1 MSGDFT
7 VDLGDL
13 NFILAQ
19 IKISERNAAGE
30 SLASIMG
37 PQGQLIPYG
46 LRTVDGTFNNLLP
59 GNAVYGAADQL
70 LPRLTT
76 PIFRNLNDGG
86 TFTPGPGA
94 PTLTN
99 TNYGVPGSVV
109 DADPRLISNLI
120 VDMTNTNPA
129 AIAAWYVNAH
139 AQSAYADAH
148 GGNPP
153 PNGYVP
159 TNAELSVIPNLS
171 PDIGLSPS
179 FNAWMTLFGQFF
191 DHGLD
196 LITKGGNGTV
206 FMPLQPDDPLYVV
219 GGPNFMPLTRS
230 TQYDANGNPV
240 RGGTETVNTTTPFI
254 DQNQTYTSHASH
266 QVFLREYKFSVDS
279 DGDGVNDSR
288 AISTGRLLN
297 GATGG
302 IATWAD
308 TKAQALTMLGIRLD
322 DYDVLN
328 VPLLLTDAYGKFIP
342 GANGYAQ
349 IMLKDGSLLEGS
361 AAGVSV
367 PANAYSAGAAFLND
381 IAHHAEPVL
390 VDTDHNPATP
400 GVRQTADTD
409 MLDYN
414 GDGVSNAADLVAGAA
429 RIRDAD
435 HDGSITVADLADVN
449 LDGAIDA
456 RDLVADDNNPFTYD
470 NEMLDAHFVTG
481 DGRGNE
487 NIGLTAVHTI
497 FHSEHNRVVEAD
509 KDTII
514 ASGDVFIVNEWLLP
528 TAGGTRAAITQGQ
541 LDAINALSG
550 TAKAAAIDALNWDG
564 ERLFQAGRFS
574 TEMQYQHLVFEE
586 FARKIQPNVDPFVFS
601 NSANIDP
608 AITAEFAHA
617 VYRFGHSMLTDTIEI
632 SDPTLST
639 ESLTLVEAFLNPQA
653 FTAASFDP
661 VTGLYDAERA
671 AGDIIR
677 GMTRVEGNEIDEF
690 VVDSLRNF
698 LVGLP
703 LDLAAL
709 NIARGRDA
717 GVAAFNVVR
726 AQLYAATNDSQ
737 LKPYTSWLD
746 FAQNI
751 KNPVSIINFVAAYGT
766 HPLITGELT
775 LEGKRAAAT
784 LLVMGGADILVHANA
799 AMGVAEHML
808 HAPADR
814 LDFLQSKHS
823 WAPNNVNGVNGVNT
837 HETGLNL
844 VDLWIGG
851 LAEEKMEFGGMLG
864 STFNYVFEHQMEDLQ
879 NGDRM
884 YYLSRTQGM
893 NLLNELEKNSFS
905 DLVMRNTNLG
915 DVNST
920 HVSGHLFDTVDYTLE
935 LNPLTRQVTNLD
947 EDGNF
952 LAGGTFD
959 PQWSDAFQQTI
970 DPKVVRVAPGAD
982 VDGDGFGDG
991 GLLKYSG
998 GEHVTLGGTEGN
1010 DSLYGDKGIDT
1021 LWGDGGDDYLN
1032 PGMESDEV
1040 YGGDGD
1046 DVIED
1051 PFGDDFLRGGE
1062 GNDVV
1067 SAGPGL
1073 DIMFGGAGND
1083 FMVGGTDAK
1092 EMFAGHGNDFLLGGS
1107 GSDNLMGNE
1116 GDDWLEGGDGLDS
1129 LTGENSNL
1137 FFNSPIIGHDI
1148 MDGQGNDTD
1157 YDGETGDDIMVQGA
1171 GIQRNNGMAGYD
1183 WSIHQGD
1190 VNNANSDLGLSAA
1203 VNQQAF
1209 TLRDRN
1215 DLVEALSGWKHDDI
1229 LTGRQIPLG
1238 LVGTGANFSDLLGD
1252 TNPRILGND
1261 LYEDG
1266 VRRIDGLR
1274 GLLDFKTWDASDL
1287 DALVIDG
1294 DTTDDLLIGGGGS
1307 DTLKGRAGNDI
1318 LDGDAY
1324 LHVFI
1329 SVRANKDGTG
1339 QELFRAE
1346 SLSEIQSRLLDR
1358 TINPGQLVASREIVY
1373 RETVNGYATGAATAG
1388 NGTDTA
1394 IYIGNRSNFTIT
1406 FRPDGRVNLVDNI
1419 GDEGDDMLRNI
1430 EHIEFADG
1438 VLEINRKHSG
1448 TFSIDHTTPKVG
1460 QTLAVTTGSFV
1471 DYDGTT
1477 SFARQWQH
1485 LLDGV
1490 WTDIPG
1496 ATEDSYQV
1504 TVDYVGEALRVATSY
1519 TDNRGFSSTGSNQSE
1534 GVVYSDPT
1542 VPVAVPDDAIV
1553 GDAAANTLTGTAG
1566 ADFMLGLGGDDV
1578 LVGLGGNDRLLGG
1591 AGDDM
1596 LDGGTGA
1603 DAMSGGVG
1611 NDTYIVD
1618 DAGDGVMESAA
1629 GGTDTVTSSVS
1640 FTLGSEVENL
1650 VLAGVSAIDATG
1662 NSEDNVLTGNAAAN
1676 RIAGLAGADQLF
1688 GLDGAD
1694 TLSGGA
1700 GADLLDGG
1708 TGADTMS
1715 GGLGDD
1721 VYVVD
1726 SAGDVVD
1733 ETGGDGSDSVRSSIT
1748 FTLAAALENLALTGA
1763 AAINGTGNA
1772 SANILTGNDEA
1783 NALSGLNGN
1792 DTLIGGGGNDALDGG
1807 AGADAM
1813 SGGLGNDSYV
1823 VDNIGDVVDE
1833 SGGDGVDVVSSS
1845 VTFTLGAGVEN
1856 LALTGA
1862 AAINGTGNADRNTLT
1877 GNAAANI
1884 LTGLAGDDIL
1894 SGLGGNDR
1902 LVGGDGADSLDGGA
1916 GVDVMLGGLG
1926 DDTYGVDNVGDVVD
1940 ETDGD
1945 GVDLV
1950 RSSITVTLGANVENL
1965 TLLNTAGIDG
1975 TGNGGANV
1983 LTGNSGA
1990 NTLTGLAGNDALL
2003 GLGGNDRLIGGD
2015 GADVL
2020 DGGAGTDVMSGGLG
2034 DDTYVV
2040 DSTGDLLDEVGGD
2053 GTDTVNSSVNFTLGN
2068 AFERLVL
2075 MGATSISGRGNS
2087 SVNDLIGNDAANTL
2101 SGMEGDDHIV
2111 GNAGADTLDGGLGA
2125 DRMFGGLGNDTY
2137 IVDNVGDVVEETSG
2151 DGIDTVN
2158 SSVTFTLGTGV
2169 ERLTLTGAG
2178 AIDATGNADAN
2189 ILTGN
2194 AGANSLFGLD
2204 GADTLLGLGG
2214 TDRLIGGLGD
2224 DTLDGG
2230 TGADVMVGGL
2240 GNDIYIVD
2248 NAGDAVDETGGD
2260 GVDIVN
2266 SSITFTLGTDVE
2278 NLTLTGGL
2286 AINGSGNAGNNILSG
2301 NAAINIL
2308 SGFDGDDLL
2317 QGFGGSDQLLGG
2329 AGNDRLVGGAGSDRL
2344 TGGSGSDVFVFG
2356 TGQGNDIVVDFD
2368 FDPVG
2373 GQDLLDISG
2382 FGVNAG
2388 NFGTQV
2394 LISQVGAN
2402 TVIAIGVQTITLTG
2416 VTASTIDHTDFGL

>member
-19 IKISERNAAGE
+19 IKIAERNAAGE
-30 SLASIMG
+30 SLAGIMG

-46 LRTVDGTFNNLLP
+46 LRTVDGTYNNLLP

-76 PIFRNLNDGG
+76 PVFRNLNDGG

-99 TNYGVPGSVV
+99 TDYGTPGSVV

-120 VDMTNTNPA
+120 VDMTNSNPA

-148 GGNPP
+148 DGNPP

-159 TNAELSVIPNLS
+159 TNEELSLIPNLS

-179 FNAWMTLFGQFF
+179 FNAWMTFFGQFF

-206 FMPLQPDDPLYVV
+206 FIPLQPDDPSYIV

-230 TQYDANGNPV
+230 TQYDANGNQV
-240 RGGTETVNTTTPFI
+240 VGGTETVNTTTPFI

-266 QVFLREYKFSVDS
+266 QVFLREYRFSVDS
-279 DGDGVNDSR
+279 DGDGVKDSR
-288 AISTGRLLN
+288 AVATGRLLD
-297 GATGG
+297 GAIGG
-302 IATWAD
+302 MATWAD
-308 TKAQALTMLGIRLD
+308 TKAQALSMLGIRLD

-349 IMLKDGSLLEGS
+349 IMLKDGTLLEGT
-361 AAGVSV
+361 AEGVAI
-367 PANAYSAGAAFLND
+367 PANAYFTGHAFLND

-390 VDTDHNPATP
+390 VDLDHNPATDP
-400 GVRQTADTD
+400 LRQIADTD

-414 GDGVSNAADLVAGAA
+414 GDGVSDEADLVSGVL
-429 RIRDAD
+429 RITDAD
-435 HDGSITVADLADVN
+435 EDGEITVADLADVN
-449 LDGAIDA
+449 LDGRIDA
-456 RDLVADDNNPFTYD
+456 SDLVADDNNPLTYD

-497 FHSEHNRVVEAD
+497 FHAEHNRVVEAD

-514 ASGDVFIVNEWLLP
+514 ASGDLAIVNEWLLP
-528 TAGGTRAAITQGQ
+528 TTGTTRDAITQEE
-541 LDAINALSG
+541 LDAINALTGSVRV
-550 TAKAAAIDALNWDG
+550 AAIDALNWDG

-586 FARKIQPNVDPFVFS
+586 FARKIQPNIDPFVFS

-617 VYRFGHSMLTDTIEI
+617 VYRFGHSMLTDTIEV
-632 SDPTLST
+632 SDPTLTT

-653 FTAASFDP
+653 FTAASLDGT
-661 VTGLYDAERA
+661 TGLYDAGTA

-726 AQLYAATNDSQ
+726 AQLYAATNDAQ

-751 KNPVSIINFVAAYGT
+751 KNPVSIVNFIAAYGT

-784 LLVMGGADILVHANA
+784 LLVMGGADMLVHANA
-799 AMGVAEHML
+799 AMGVAEHMI
-808 HAPADR
+808 HAPTDR
-814 LDFLQSKHS
+814 LDFLQSKGS
-823 WAPNNVNGVNGVNT
+823 WAPNNVGGVNT
-837 HETGLNL
+837 HESGLNL

-884 YYLSRTQGM
+884 YYLSRTQGLNM
-893 NLLNELEKNSFS
+893 LNELEKNTFS

-915 DVNST
+915 DLHST
-920 HVSGHLFDTVDYTLE
+920 HVAGSLFDTADYTLE
-935 LNPLTRQVTNLD
+935 LDPLTPQVTNID
-947 EDGNF
+947 QDGNF
-952 LAGGTFD
+952 LAGGTYD
-959 PQWSDAFQQTI
+959 PQWSIAFQQAI

-982 VDGDGFGDG
+982 VDGDGFDDG

-1040 YGGDGD
+1040 FGGDGD
-1046 DVIED
+1046 DIIED

-1073 DIMFGGAGND
+1073 DIMFGGGGND

-1092 EMFAGHGNDFLLGGS
+1092 EMFAGRGNDFLLGGS

-1137 FFNSPIIGHDI
+1137 FFNSPIVGHDI

-1171 GIQRNNGMAGYD
+1171 GIQRNNGMAGFD

-1190 VNNANSDLGLSAA
+1190 VSDANSDLGLSAA

-1274 GLLDFKTWDASDL
+1274 ELLDFKTWDASNL

-1307 DTLKGRAGNDI
+1307 DVIKGRAGNDI
-1318 LDGDAY
+1318 IDGDAY
-1324 LHVFI
+1324 MHVFI
-1329 SVRANKDGTG
+1329 SVRENKDGTG
-1339 QELFRAE
+1339 AELFRAD
-1346 SLSEIQSRLLDR
+1346 SLNQIQARLLDR

-1373 RETVNGYATGAATAG
+1373 RETVNGYAIGAATLTE
-1388 NGTDTA
+1388 GTDTA
-1394 IYIGNRSNFTIT
+1394 VYIGNRSDFTIT

-1430 EHIEFADG
+1430 EHIQFADG
-1438 VLEINRKHSG
+1438 ILEINRKHLG
-1448 TFSIDHTTPKVG
+1448 TFAIDQTTPKVG

-1477 SFARQWQH
+1477 TFSRQWQH
-1485 LLDGV
+1485 LVEGV

-1496 ATEDSYQV
+1496 ATGDSYQV

-1519 TDNRGFSSTGSNQSE
+1519 TDNRGFSSSGTNQSE

-1553 GDAAANTLTGTAG
+1553 GDGAANTLTATEN

-1578 LVGLGGNDRLLGG
+1578 LLGLGGNDRLLGG
-1591 AGDDM
+1591 AGDDI

-1611 NDTYIVD
+1611 DDTYVVD
-1618 DAGDGVMESAA
+1618 DAGDGVSESAA
-1629 GGTDTVTSSVS
+1629 SGTDTVESSIS
-1640 FTLGSEVENL
+1640 YTLGSEVENL
-1650 VLAGVSAIDATG
+1650 VLTGVAAIDATG
-1662 NSEDNVLTGNAAAN
+1662 NGADNVLTGNAAAN
-1676 RIAGLAGADQLF
+1676 RIAGLAGDDQLF
-1688 GLDGAD
+1688 GMDGAD

-1708 TGADTMS
+1708 TGADTMA

-1721 VYVVD
+1721 IYVVD
-1726 SAGDVVD
+1726 SGGDVVD
-1733 ETGGDGSDSVRSSIT
+1733 ETGGDGIDTVRSSIT
-1748 FTLAAALENLALTGA
+1748 YTLAAAFENLSLIGGG
-1763 AAINGTGNA
+1763 AINGTGNA
-1772 SANILTGNDEA
+1772 GANILTGNDAA
-1783 NALSGLNGN
+1783 NVLSGLGGN
-1792 DTLIGGGGNDALDGG
+1792 DTLVGGGGNDTLDGG

-1823 VDNIGDVVDE
+1823 VDTIGDVVDE
-1833 SGGDGVDVVSSS
+1833 IGGDGIDIVSSS
-1845 VTFTLGAGVEN
+1845 VTFTLADGVDN
-1856 LALTGA
+1856 LTLTGT
-1862 AAINGTGNADRNTLT
+1862 AAINGTGNTDRNTLT

-1884 LTGLAGDDIL
+1884 LSGLAGDDTL

-1902 LVGGDGADSLDGGA
+1902 LVGGDGADSLDGGT
-1916 GVDVMLGGLG
+1916 GVDVMLGGQG
-1926 DDTYGVDNVGDVVD
+1926 DDTYAVDNAGDVVD
-1940 ETDGD
+1940 ETGGD

-1950 RSSITVTLGANVENL
+1950 RSSVTFTLGTNVENL
-1965 TLLNTAGIDG
+1965 TLLTGATSG
-1975 TGNGGANV
+1975 TGNAAANV
-1983 LTGNSGA
+1983 VTGNASA
-1990 NTLTGLAGNDALL
+1990 NTLTGLAGNDTLI
-2003 GLGGNDRLIGGD
+2003 GLGGNDRLVGGE
-2015 GADVL
+2015 GADLL
-2020 DGGAGTDVMSGGLG
+2020 DGGTGTDTMLGGLG

-2040 DSTGDLLDEVGGD
+2040 DSTADVVDETGGD
-2053 GTDTVNSSVNFTLGN
+2053 GVDTVNSSVAFTLAAGL
-2068 AFERLVL
+2068 ERLTL
-2075 MGATSISGRGNS
+2075 TGTAAINGRGNA
-2087 SVNDLIGNDAANTL
+2087 AANILTGNAAANSL
-2101 SGMEGDDHIV
+2101 FGMDGDDQLV
-2111 GNAGADTLDGGLGA
+2111 AGAGADTLDGGTGA
-2125 DRMFGGLGNDTY
+2125 DVMAGGLGNDTY
-2137 IVDNVGDVVEETSG
+2137 LVDNVGDVVDEAGG
-2151 DGIDTVN
+2151 DGVDTVN
-2158 SSVTFTLGTGV
+2158 SSVTFTLGAGV
-2169 ERLTLTGAG
+2169 ERLTLTGVA
-2178 AIDATGNADAN
+2178 AVDATGNADAN

-2194 AGANSLFGLD
+2194 AAANTLSGLD
-2204 GADTLLGLGG
+2204 GSDILRGADGADHLFGG
-2214 TDRLIGGLGD
+2214 AGD

-2230 TGADVMVGGL
+2230 AGVDVMSGGL
-2240 GNDIYIVD
+2240 GNDLYIVNTAAD
-2248 NAGDAVDETGGD
+2248 VVDEGGGD
-2260 GVDIVN
+2260 GVDSV
-2266 SSITFTLGTDVE
+2266 SSSVTFTLGTDVE
-2278 NLTLTGGL
+2278 NLTLTGTV
-2286 AINGSGNAGNNILSG
+2286 AINGSGNGANNSLSG
-2301 NAAINIL
+2301 NSAINIL
-2308 SGFDGDDLL
+2308 SGFEGDDLL
-2317 QGFGGSDQLLGG
+2317 QGFGGNDQLLGG
-2329 AGNDRLVGGAGSDRL
+2329 GGNDRLIGGTGNDRL
-2344 TGGSGSDVFVFG
+2344 TGGAGTDAFVFG
-2356 TGQGNDIVVDFD
+2356 TGQGNDVVVDFD
-2368 FDPVG
+2368 FDAAG

-2388 NFGTQV
+2388 NFGAQV
-2394 LISQVGAN
+2394 LVSQVGAN
-2402 TVIAIGVQTITLTG
+2402 TVIAIGTQTITLAG
-2416 VTASTIDHTDFGL
+2416 VSAVTIDHTDFGL

>member
-19 IKISERNAAGE
+19 IKIAERNAAGE
-30 SLASIMG
+30 SLAGIMG

-46 LRTVDGTFNNLLP
+46 LRTVDGTYNNLLP

-76 PIFRNLNDGG
+76 PVFRNLNDGG

-94 PTLTN
+94 PALTN
-99 TNYGVPGSVV
+99 TDYGTPGSVV

-120 VDMTNTNPA
+120 VDMTNSNPA

-148 GGNPP
+148 DGNPP

-159 TNAELSVIPNLS
+159 TDEELSLIPNLS

-179 FNAWMTLFGQFF
+179 FNAWMTFFGQFF

-206 FMPLQPDDPLYVV
+206 FIPLQPDDPLYVP

-230 TQYDANGNPV
+230 TQYDANGNQV
-240 RGGTETVNTTTPFI
+240 VGGTETVNTTTPFI

-266 QVFLREYKFSVDS
+266 QVFLREYRFSVDS
-279 DGDGVNDSR
+279 DGDGVKDSR
-288 AISTGRLLN
+288 AVATGRLLD
-297 GATGG
+297 GAIGG
-302 IATWAD
+302 MATWGD
-308 TKAQALTMLGIRLD
+308 TKAQALSMLGIRLD

-349 IMLKDGSLLEGS
+349 IMLKDGTLLEGT
-361 AAGVSV
+361 AEGVAI
-367 PANAYSAGAAFLND
+367 PANAYFTGHAFLND

-390 VDTDHNPATP
+390 LDLDHNPATDP
-400 GVRQTADTD
+400 VRQIADTD
-409 MLDYN
+409 LLDFN
-414 GDGVSNAADLVAGAA
+414 GDGVSDEADLVAGAA
-429 RIRDAD
+429 FIVDANED
-435 HDGSITVADLADVN
+435 REITVADLADVN
-449 LDGAIDA
+449 LDGRIDA
-456 RDLVADDNNPFTYD
+456 SDLVADDNNPLTYD

-497 FHSEHNRVVEAD
+497 FHAEHNRVVEAD

-514 ASGDVFIVNEWLLP
+514 ASGDLAIVNEWLLP
-528 TAGGTRAAITQGQ
+528 TTGTTRDAITQEE
-541 LDAINALSG
+541 LDAINALTGSVRV
-550 TAKAAAIDALNWDG
+550 AAIDALNWDG

-586 FARKIQPNVDPFVFS
+586 FARKIQPNIDPFVFS

-617 VYRFGHSMLTDTIEI
+617 VYRFGHSMLTDTIEV
-632 SDPTLST
+632 SDPTLTT

-653 FTAASFDP
+653 FTAASLDGT
-661 VTGLYDAERA
+661 TGLYDAGTA

-726 AQLYAATNDSQ
+726 AQLYAATNDAQ

-751 KNPVSIINFVAAYGT
+751 KNPVSIVNFIAAYGT
-766 HPLITGELT
+766 HPLITEELT

-784 LLVMGGADILVHANA
+784 LLVMGGADMLVHANA
-799 AMGVAEHML
+799 AMGVAEHTI
-808 HAPADR
+808 HAPTDR
-814 LDFLQSKHS
+814 LDFLQSKGS
-823 WAPNNVNGVNGVNT
+823 WAPNNVGGVNT
-837 HETGLNL
+837 HESGLNL

-884 YYLSRTQGM
+884 YYLSRTQGLNM
-893 NLLNELEKNSFS
+893 LNELEKNTFS

-915 DVNST
+915 DLHST
-920 HVSGHLFDTVDYTLE
+920 HVAGALFDTADYTLE
-935 LNPLTRQVTNLD
+935 LDPLTRQITNLD
-947 EDGNF
+947 EEGNF

-959 PQWSDAFQQTI
+959 PQWSNAFLQAI

-982 VDGDGFGDG
+982 VDGDGFDDG

-1010 DSLYGDKGIDT
+1010 DFLYGDKGIDT

-1040 YGGDGD
+1040 FGGDGD
-1046 DVIED
+1046 DIIED

-1073 DIMFGGAGND
+1073 DIMFGGGGND

-1092 EMFAGHGNDFLLGGS
+1092 EMFAGRGNDFLLGGS

-1171 GIQRNNGMAGYD
+1171 GIQRNNGMAGFD

-1190 VNNANSDLGLSAA
+1190 VSNANSDLGLSAA

-1274 GLLDFKTWDASDL
+1274 ELLDFKTWDASNL

-1307 DTLKGRAGNDI
+1307 DVIKGRAGNDI
-1318 LDGDAY
+1318 IDGDAY
-1324 LHVFI
+1324 MHVFI
-1329 SVRANKDGTG
+1329 SVRENKDGTG
-1339 QELFRAE
+1339 AELFRAD
-1346 SLSEIQSRLLDR
+1346 SLNQIQARLLDR

-1373 RETVNGYATGAATAG
+1373 RETVNGYAIGAATLTE
-1388 NGTDTA
+1388 GTDTA
-1394 IYIGNRSNFTIT
+1394 VYIGNRSDFTIT

-1430 EHIEFADG
+1430 EHIQFADG
-1438 VLEINRKHSG
+1438 VLEINRKHVG
-1448 TFSIDHTTPKVG
+1448 TFAIDQTTPKVG

-1477 SFARQWQH
+1477 TFSRQWQH
-1485 LLDGV
+1485 LVEGV

-1496 ATEDSYQV
+1496 ATGDSYQV

-1519 TDNRGFSSTGSNQSE
+1519 TDNRGFSSSGTNQSE

-1553 GDAAANTLTGTAG
+1553 GDGDANTLTGTAN

-1578 LVGLGGNDRLLGG
+1578 LLGLGGNDRLLGG
-1591 AGDDM
+1591 AGDDI

-1611 NDTYIVD
+1611 DDIYVVD
-1618 DAGDGVMESAA
+1618 DAGDGVSEGAA
-1629 GGTDTVTSSVS
+1629 SGTDTVESSIS
-1640 FTLGSEVENL
+1640 YTLGSEVENL
-1650 VLAGVSAIDATG
+1650 VLTGVAALDATG
-1662 NSEDNVLTGNAAAN
+1662 NGADNVLTGNAAAN
-1676 RIAGLAGADQLF
+1676 RIAGLAGDDQLF

-1708 TGADTMS
+1708 TGADTMA

-1721 VYVVD
+1721 IYVVD

-1733 ETGGDGSDSVRSSIT
+1733 ETGGDGIDSVRSSIT
-1748 FTLAAALENLALTGA
+1748 YTLAAALENLSLIGGG
-1763 AAINGTGNA
+1763 AINGTGNA
-1772 SANILTGNDEA
+1772 GANILTGNDAA
-1783 NALSGLNGN
+1783 NVLSGLGGN
-1792 DTLIGGGGNDALDGG
+1792 DTLVGGGGNDTLDGG

-1823 VDNIGDVVDE
+1823 VDAIGDVVDE
-1833 SGGDGVDVVSSS
+1833 IGGDGIDIVSSS
-1845 VTFTLGAGVEN
+1845 VTFTLADGVDN
-1856 LALTGA
+1856 LTLTGTT
-1862 AAINGTGNADRNTLT
+1862 AINGTGNADRNTLT

-1884 LTGLAGDDIL
+1884 LSGLAGDDTL

-1902 LVGGDGADSLDGGA
+1902 LVGGDGADSLDGGT

-1926 DDTYGVDNVGDVVD
+1926 DDTYAVDNAGDVVD
-1940 ETDGD
+1940 ETGGD

-1950 RSSITVTLGANVENL
+1950 RSSVTFTLGTNVENL
-1965 TLLNTAGIDG
+1965 TLLTGATSG
-1975 TGNGGANV
+1975 TGNAAANV
-1983 LTGNSGA
+1983 VTGNASA
-1990 NTLTGLAGNDALL
+1990 NTLTGLAGNDTLI
-2003 GLGGNDRLIGGD
+2003 GLGGNDRLVGGE
-2015 GADVL
+2015 GADLL
-2020 DGGAGTDVMSGGLG
+2020 DGGTGTDTMLGGLG

-2040 DSTGDLLDEVGGD
+2040 DSTADVVDETGGD
-2053 GTDTVNSSVNFTLGN
+2053 GVDTVNSSVARTLAAGL
-2068 AFERLVL
+2068 ERLTL
-2075 MGATSISGRGNS
+2075 TGTAAINGRGNA
-2087 SVNDLIGNDAANTL
+2087 AANILTGNAAANSL
-2101 SGMEGDDHIV
+2101 FGMDGDDQLIA
-2111 GNAGADTLDGGLGA
+2111 GAGADTLDGGTGA
-2125 DRMFGGLGNDTY
+2125 DVMSGGLGNDTY
-2137 IVDNVGDVVEETSG
+2137 LVDNVGDVVDETGG
-2151 DGIDTVN
+2151 DGVDTVN
-2158 SSVTFTLGTGV
+2158 SSVTFTLGAGV
-2169 ERLTLTGAG
+2169 ERLTLTGVA
-2178 AIDATGNADAN
+2178 AVDATGNADAN

-2194 AGANSLFGLD
+2194 AAANTLSGLD
-2204 GADTLLGLGG
+2204 GSDILRGADGADHLLGGA
-2214 TDRLIGGLGD
+2214 GD

-2230 TGADVMVGGL
+2230 AGVDVMSGGL
-2240 GNDIYIVD
+2240 GNDLYIVNSAAD
-2248 NAGDAVDETGGD
+2248 VVDEAGGD
-2260 GVDIVN
+2260 GVDSV
-2266 SSITFTLGTDVE
+2266 SSSVTFTLGTDVE
-2278 NLTLTGGL
+2278 NLTLTGTV
-2286 AINGSGNAGNNILSG
+2286 AINGSGNGANNSLSG
-2301 NAAINIL
+2301 NSAINIL

-2317 QGFGGSDQLLGG
+2317 QGFGGNDQLLGG
-2329 AGNDRLVGGAGSDRL
+2329 GGNDRLIGGTGNDRL
-2344 TGGSGSDVFVFG
+2344 TGGAGTDAFVFG
-2356 TGQGNDIVVDFD
+2356 TGQGNDVVVDFD
-2368 FDPVG
+2368 FDAAG

-2388 NFGTQV
+2388 NFGAQV
-2394 LISQVGAN
+2394 LVSQVGAN
-2402 TVIAIGVQTITLTG
+2402 TVIAIGTQTITLAG
-2416 VTASTIDHTDFGL
+2416 VSAVTIDHTDFGL

>member
-19 IKISERNAAGE
+19 IKIAERNAAGE
-30 SLASIMG
+30 SLAGIMG

-46 LRTVDGTFNNLLP
+46 LRTVDGTYNNLLP

-76 PIFRNLNDGG
+76 PVFRNLNDGG

-94 PTLTN
+94 PALTN
-99 TNYGVPGSVV
+99 TDYGTPGSVV

-120 VDMTNTNPA
+120 VDMTNSNPA

-148 GGNPP
+148 DGNPP

-159 TNAELSVIPNLS
+159 TDEELSLIPNLS

-179 FNAWMTLFGQFF
+179 FNAWMTFFGQFF

-206 FMPLQPDDPLYVV
+206 FIPLQPDDPLYVP

-230 TQYDANGNPV
+230 TQYDANGNQV
-240 RGGTETVNTTTPFI
+240 VGGTETVNTTTPFI

-266 QVFLREYKFSVDS
+266 QVFLREYRFSVDS
-279 DGDGVNDSR
+279 DGDGVKDSR
-288 AISTGRLLN
+288 AVATGRLLD
-297 GATGG
+297 GAIGG
-302 IATWAD
+302 MATWGD
-308 TKAQALTMLGIRLD
+308 TKAQALSMLGIRLD

-349 IMLKDGSLLEGS
+349 IMLKDGTLLEGT
-361 AAGVSV
+361 AEGVAI
-367 PANAYSAGAAFLND
+367 PANAYFTGHAFLND

-390 VDTDHNPATP
+390 LDLDHNPATDP
-400 GVRQTADTD
+400 VRQIADTD
-409 MLDYN
+409 LLDFN
-414 GDGVSNAADLVAGAA
+414 GDGVSDEADLVAGAA
-429 RIRDAD
+429 FIVDANED
-435 HDGSITVADLADVN
+435 REITVADLADVN
-449 LDGAIDA
+449 LDGRIDA
-456 RDLVADDNNPFTYD
+456 SDLVADDNNPLTYD

-497 FHSEHNRVVEAD
+497 FHAEHNRVVEAD

-514 ASGDVFIVNEWLLP
+514 ASGDLAIVNEWLLP
-528 TAGGTRAAITQGQ
+528 TTGTTRDAITQEE
-541 LDAINALSG
+541 LDAINALTGSVRV
-550 TAKAAAIDALNWDG
+550 AAIDALNWDG

-586 FARKIQPNVDPFVFS
+586 FARKIQPNIDPFVFS

-617 VYRFGHSMLTDTIEI
+617 VYRFGHSMLTDTIEV
-632 SDPTLST
+632 SDPTLTT

-653 FTAASFDP
+653 FTAASLDGT
-661 VTGLYDAERA
+661 TGLYDAGTA

-726 AQLYAATNDSQ
+726 AQLYAATNDAQ

-751 KNPVSIINFVAAYGT
+751 KNPVSIVNFIAAYGT
-766 HPLITGELT
+766 HPLITEELT

-784 LLVMGGADILVHANA
+784 LLVMGGADMLVHANA
-799 AMGVAEHML
+799 AMGVAEHTI
-808 HAPADR
+808 HAPTDR
-814 LDFLQSKHS
+814 LDFLQSKGS
-823 WAPNNVNGVNGVNT
+823 WAPNNVGGVNT
-837 HETGLNL
+837 HESGLNL

-884 YYLSRTQGM
+884 YYLSRTQGLNM
-893 NLLNELEKNSFS
+893 LNELEKNTFS

-915 DVNST
+915 DLHST
-920 HVSGHLFDTVDYTLE
+920 HVAGALFDTADYTLE
-935 LNPLTRQVTNLD
+935 LDPLTRQITNLD
-947 EDGNF
+947 EEGNF

-959 PQWSDAFQQTI
+959 PQWSNAFLQAI

-982 VDGDGFGDG
+982 VDGDGFDDG

-1010 DSLYGDKGIDT
+1010 DFLYGDKGIDT

-1040 YGGDGD
+1040 FGGDGD
-1046 DVIED
+1046 DIIED

-1073 DIMFGGAGND
+1073 DIMFGGGGND

-1092 EMFAGHGNDFLLGGS
+1092 EMFAGRGNDFLLGGS

-1171 GIQRNNGMAGYD
+1171 GIQRNNGMAGFD

-1190 VNNANSDLGLSAA
+1190 VSNANSDLGLSAA

-1274 GLLDFKTWDASDL
+1274 ELLDFKTWDASNL

-1307 DTLKGRAGNDI
+1307 DVIKGRAGNDI
-1318 LDGDAY
+1318 IDGDAY
-1324 LHVFI
+1324 MHVFI
-1329 SVRANKDGTG
+1329 SVRENKDGTG
-1339 QELFRAE
+1339 AELFRAD
-1346 SLSEIQSRLLDR
+1346 SLNQIQARLLDR

-1373 RETVNGYATGAATAG
+1373 RETVNGYAIGAATLTE
-1388 NGTDTA
+1388 GTDTA
-1394 IYIGNRSNFTIT
+1394 VYIGNRSDFTIT

-1430 EHIEFADG
+1430 EHIQFADG
-1438 VLEINRKHSG
+1438 VLEINRKHVG
-1448 TFSIDHTTPKVG
+1448 TFAIDQTTPKVG

-1477 SFARQWQH
+1477 TFSRQWQH
-1485 LLDGV
+1485 LVEGV

-1496 ATEDSYQV
+1496 ATGDSYQV

-1519 TDNRGFSSTGSNQSE
+1519 TDNRGFSSSGTNQSE

-1553 GDAAANTLTGTAG
+1553 GDGDANTLAGTAN

-1578 LVGLGGNDRLLGG
+1578 LLGLGGNDRLLGG
-1591 AGDDM
+1591 AGDDI

-1611 NDTYIVD
+1611 DDIYVVD
-1618 DAGDGVMESAA
+1618 DAGDGVSEGAA
-1629 GGTDTVTSSVS
+1629 SGTDTVESSIS
-1640 FTLGSEVENL
+1640 YTLGSEVENL
-1650 VLAGVSAIDATG
+1650 VLTGVAALDATG
-1662 NSEDNVLTGNAAAN
+1662 NGADNVLTGNAAAN
-1676 RIAGLAGADQLF
+1676 RIAGLAGDDQLF

-1708 TGADTMS
+1708 TGADTMA

-1721 VYVVD
+1721 IYVVD

-1733 ETGGDGSDSVRSSIT
+1733 ETGGDGIDSVRSSIT
-1748 FTLAAALENLALTGA
+1748 YTLAAALENLSLIGGG
-1763 AAINGTGNA
+1763 AINGTGNA
-1772 SANILTGNDEA
+1772 GANILTGNDAA
-1783 NALSGLNGN
+1783 NVLSGLGGN
-1792 DTLIGGGGNDALDGG
+1792 DTLVGGGGNDTLDGG

-1823 VDNIGDVVDE
+1823 VDAIGDVVDE
-1833 SGGDGVDVVSSS
+1833 IGGDGIDIVSSS
-1845 VTFTLGAGVEN
+1845 VTFTLADGVDN
-1856 LALTGA
+1856 LTLTGTT
-1862 AAINGTGNADRNTLT
+1862 AINGTGNADRNTLT

-1884 LTGLAGDDIL
+1884 LSGLAGDDTL

-1902 LVGGDGADSLDGGA
+1902 LVGGDGADSLDGGT

-1926 DDTYGVDNVGDVVD
+1926 DDTYAVDNAGDVVD
-1940 ETDGD
+1940 ETGGD

-1950 RSSITVTLGANVENL
+1950 RSSVTFTLGTNVENL
-1965 TLLNTAGIDG
+1965 TLLTGATSG
-1975 TGNGGANV
+1975 TGNAAANV
-1983 LTGNSGA
+1983 VTGNASA
-1990 NTLTGLAGNDALL
+1990 NTLTGLAGNDTLI
-2003 GLGGNDRLIGGD
+2003 GLGGNDRLVGGE
-2015 GADVL
+2015 GADLL
-2020 DGGAGTDVMSGGLG
+2020 DGGTGTDTMLGGLG

-2040 DSTGDLLDEVGGD
+2040 DSTADVVDETGGD
-2053 GTDTVNSSVNFTLGN
+2053 GVDTVNSSVARTLAAGL
-2068 AFERLVL
+2068 ERLTL
-2075 MGATSISGRGNS
+2075 TGTAAINGRGNA
-2087 SVNDLIGNDAANTL
+2087 AANILTGNAAANSL
-2101 SGMEGDDHIV
+2101 FGMDGDDQLIA
-2111 GNAGADTLDGGLGA
+2111 GAGADTLDGGTGA
-2125 DRMFGGLGNDTY
+2125 DVMSGGLGNDTY
-2137 IVDNVGDVVEETSG
+2137 LVDNVGDVVDETGG
-2151 DGIDTVN
+2151 DGVDTVN
-2158 SSVTFTLGTGV
+2158 SSVTFTLGAGV
-2169 ERLTLTGAG
+2169 ERLTLTGVA
-2178 AIDATGNADAN
+2178 AVDATGNADAN

-2194 AGANSLFGLD
+2194 AAANTLSGLD
-2204 GADTLLGLGG
+2204 GSDILRGADGADHLLGGA
-2214 TDRLIGGLGD
+2214 GD

-2230 TGADVMVGGL
+2230 AGVDVMSGGL
-2240 GNDIYIVD
+2240 GNDLYIVNSAAD
-2248 NAGDAVDETGGD
+2248 VVDEAGGD
-2260 GVDIVN
+2260 GVDSV
-2266 SSITFTLGTDVE
+2266 SSSVTFTLGTDVE
-2278 NLTLTGGL
+2278 NLTLTGTV
-2286 AINGSGNAGNNILSG
+2286 AINGSGNGANNSLSG
-2301 NAAINIL
+2301 NSAINIL

-2317 QGFGGSDQLLGG
+2317 QGFGGNDQLLGG
-2329 AGNDRLVGGAGSDRL
+2329 GGNDRLIGGTGNDRL
-2344 TGGSGSDVFVFG
+2344 TGGAGTDAFVFG
-2356 TGQGNDIVVDFD
+2356 TGQGNDVVVDFD
-2368 FDPVG
+2368 FDAAG

-2388 NFGTQV
+2388 NFGAQV
-2394 LISQVGAN
+2394 LVSQVGAN
-2402 TVIAIGVQTITLTG
+2402 TVIAIGTQTITLAG
-2416 VTASTIDHTDFGL
+2416 VSAVTIDHTDFGL

>member
-19 IKISERNAAGE
+19 IKIAERNAAGE
-30 SLASIMG
+30 SLAGIMG

-46 LRTVDGTFNNLLP
+46 LRTVDGTYNNLLP

-76 PIFRNLNDGG
+76 PVFRNLNDGG

-99 TNYGVPGSVV
+99 TDYGTPGSVV

-120 VDMTNTNPA
+120 VDMTNSNPA

-148 GGNPP
+148 DGNPP

-159 TNAELSVIPNLS
+159 TNEELSLIPNLS

-179 FNAWMTLFGQFF
+179 FNAWMTFFGQFF

-206 FMPLQPDDPLYVV
+206 FIPLQPDDPSYIV

-230 TQYDANGNPV
+230 TQYDANGNQV
-240 RGGTETVNTTTPFI
+240 VGGTETVNTTTPFI

-266 QVFLREYKFSVDS
+266 QVFLREYRFSVDS
-279 DGDGVNDSR
+279 DGDGVKDSR
-288 AISTGRLLN
+288 AVATGRLLD
-297 GATGG
+297 GAIGG
-302 IATWAD
+302 MATWAD
-308 TKAQALTMLGIRLD
+308 TKAQALSMLGIRLD

-349 IMLKDGSLLEGS
+349 IMLKDGTLLEGT
-361 AAGVSV
+361 AEGVAI
-367 PANAYSAGAAFLND
+367 PANAYFTGHAFLND

-390 VDTDHNPATP
+390 LDLDHNPATDP
-400 GVRQTADTD
+400 VRQIADTD
-409 MLDYN
+409 LLDYN
-414 GDGVSNAADLVAGAA
+414 GDGVSDEADLVSGVL
-429 RIRDAD
+429 RITDAD
-435 HDGSITVADLADVN
+435 EDGEITVADLADVN
-449 LDGAIDA
+449 LDGRIDA
-456 RDLVADDNNPFTYD
+456 SDLVADDNNPLTYD

-497 FHSEHNRVVEAD
+497 FHAEHNRVVEAD

-514 ASGDVFIVNEWLLP
+514 ASGDLAIVNEWLLP
-528 TAGGTRAAITQGQ
+528 TTGTTRAAITQEE
-541 LDAINALSG
+541 LDAINALTGSVRV
-550 TAKAAAIDALNWDG
+550 AAIDALNWDG

-617 VYRFGHSMLTDTIEI
+617 VYRFGHSMLTDTIEV
-632 SDPTLST
+632 SDPTLTT

-653 FTAASFDP
+653 FTAASLDGT
-661 VTGLYDAERA
+661 TGLYDAGTA

-726 AQLYAATNDSQ
+726 AQLYAATNDAQ

-751 KNPVSIINFVAAYGT
+751 KNPVSIVNFIAAYGT

-784 LLVMGGADILVHANA
+784 LLVMGGADMLVHANA
-799 AMGVAEHML
+799 AMGVAEHTI
-808 HAPADR
+808 HAPTDR
-814 LDFLQSKHS
+814 LDFLQSKGS
-823 WAPNNVNGVNGVNT
+823 WAPNNVGGVNT
-837 HETGLNL
+837 HESGLNL

-884 YYLSRTQGM
+884 YYLSRTQGLNM
-893 NLLNELEKNSFS
+893 LNELEKNTFS

-915 DVNST
+915 DLHST
-920 HVSGHLFDTVDYTLE
+920 HVAGALFDTADYTLE
-935 LNPLTRQVTNLD
+935 LDPLTRQITNLD

-959 PQWSDAFQQTI
+959 PRWSDAFQQAI

-982 VDGDGFGDG
+982 VDGDGFDDG

-1040 YGGDGD
+1040 FGGDGD
-1046 DVIED
+1046 DIIED

-1073 DIMFGGAGND
+1073 DIMFGGGGND

-1092 EMFAGHGNDFLLGGS
+1092 EMFAGRGNDFLLGGS

-1171 GIQRNNGMAGYD
+1171 GIQRNNGMAGFD

-1190 VNNANSDLGLSAA
+1190 VSNANSDLGLSAA

-1215 DLVEALSGWKHDDI
+1215 DLVEALSGWRHDDI

-1274 GLLDFKTWDASDL
+1274 ELLDFKTWDASNL

-1307 DTLKGRAGNDI
+1307 DVIKGRAGNDI
-1318 LDGDAY
+1318 IDGDAY
-1324 LHVFI
+1324 MHVFI
-1329 SVRANKDGTG
+1329 SVRENKDGTG
-1339 QELFRAE
+1339 TELFRAD
-1346 SLSEIQSRLLDR
+1346 SLTQVQARLLDR

-1373 RETVNGYATGAATAG
+1373 RETVNGYAIGAATVTEG
-1388 NGTDTA
+1388 MDTA
-1394 IYIGNRSNFTIT
+1394 VYTGNRSDFTIT

-1430 EHIEFADG
+1430 EHIQFADG
-1438 VLEINRKHSG
+1438 ILEINRKHLG
-1448 TFSIDHTTPKVG
+1448 TFAIDQTTPKVG
-1460 QTLAVTTGSFV
+1460 QTLAVTMGSFV

-1477 SFARQWQH
+1477 TFSRQWQH
-1485 LLDGV
+1485 LVEGV

-1496 ATEDSYQV
+1496 ATGDSYQV

-1519 TDNRGFSSTGSNQSE
+1519 TDNRGFSSSGTNQSE

-1553 GDAAANTLTGTAG
+1553 GDGAANTLTGTAN

-1578 LVGLGGNDRLLGG
+1578 LLGLGGNDRLLGG
-1591 AGDDM
+1591 AGDDI

-1603 DAMSGGVG
+1603 DAMSGGLG
-1611 NDTYIVD
+1611 NDTYVVD
-1618 DAGDGVMESAA
+1618 DAGDGVSESAA
-1629 GGTDTVTSSVS
+1629 SGTDTVESSIS
-1640 FTLGSEVENL
+1640 YTLGSEVENL
-1650 VLAGVSAIDATG
+1650 VLTGVAAIDATG
-1662 NSEDNVLTGNAAAN
+1662 NGADNVLTGNASAN
-1676 RIAGLAGADQLF
+1676 RIAGLAGDDQLF

-1708 TGADTMS
+1708 TGADTMA

-1721 VYVVD
+1721 IYVVD
-1726 SAGDVVD
+1726 SAGDGVD
-1733 ETGGDGSDSVRSSIT
+1733 ETGGDGIDSVRSSIT
-1748 FTLAAALENLALTGA
+1748 YTLAATLENLSLIGGG
-1763 AAINGTGNA
+1763 AINGTGNA
-1772 SANILTGNDEA
+1772 GANILTGNDAA
-1783 NALSGLNGN
+1783 NVLSGLGGN
-1792 DTLIGGGGNDALDGG
+1792 DTLVGGGGNDTLDGG

-1823 VDNIGDVVDE
+1823 VDTIGDVVDE
-1833 SGGDGVDVVSSS
+1833 IGGDGIDIVSSS
-1845 VTFTLGAGVEN
+1845 VTFTLADGLDN
-1856 LALTGA
+1856 LMLTGT

-1884 LTGLAGDDIL
+1884 LSGLAGDDTL

-1902 LVGGDGADSLDGGA
+1902 LVGGDGADSLDGGT

-1926 DDTYGVDNVGDVVD
+1926 DDTYAVDNAGDVVD
-1940 ETDGD
+1940 ETGGD

-1950 RSSITVTLGANVENL
+1950 RSSVTFTLGANVENL
-1965 TLLNTAGIDG
+1965 TLLTGATSG
-1975 TGNGGANV
+1975 TGNAAANV
-1983 LTGNSGA
+1983 VTGNSSA
-1990 NTLTGLAGNDALL
+1990 NTLTGLAGNDTLI
-2003 GLGGNDRLIGGD
+2003 GLGGNDRLVGGE
-2015 GADVL
+2015 GADLL
-2020 DGGAGTDVMSGGLG
+2020 DGGTGTDTMLGGLG

-2040 DSTGDLLDEVGGD
+2040 DSTADVVDETGGD
-2053 GTDTVNSSVNFTLGN
+2053 GVDTVNSSVNLALAAGL
-2068 AFERLVL
+2068 ERLTL
-2075 MGATSISGRGNS
+2075 TGAAAINGRGNA
-2087 SVNDLIGNDAANTL
+2087 AANILTGNAAANNL
-2101 SGMEGDDHIV
+2101 FGMDGDDQLV
-2111 GNAGADTLDGGLGA
+2111 AGAGADTLDGGTGA
-2125 DRMFGGLGNDTY
+2125 DVMAGGLGNDTY
-2137 IVDNVGDVVEETSG
+2137 LVDNVGDVVDETGG
-2151 DGIDTVN
+2151 DGVDTVN
-2158 SSVTFTLGTGV
+2158 SSVTFTLAAGV
-2169 ERLTLTGAG
+2169 ERLTLTGVA
-2178 AIDATGNADAN
+2178 AVDATGNADAN

-2194 AGANSLFGLD
+2194 AAANTLSGLD
-2204 GADTLLGLGG
+2204 GSDILRGADGADHLLGGA
-2214 TDRLIGGLGD
+2214 GD

-2230 TGADVMVGGL
+2230 AGVDVMSGGL
-2240 GNDIYIVD
+2240 GNDLYIVNTAAD
-2248 NAGDAVDETGGD
+2248 VVDEAGGD
-2260 GVDIVN
+2260 GVDSV
-2266 SSITFTLGTDVE
+2266 SSSVTFTLGTDVE
-2278 NLTLTGGL
+2278 NLTLTGTL
-2286 AINGSGNAGNNILSG
+2286 AINGSGNGANNSLSG
-2301 NAAINIL
+2301 NSAINIL

-2317 QGFGGSDQLLGG
+2317 QGFGGNDQLLGG
-2329 AGNDRLVGGAGSDRL
+2329 AGNDRLIGGTGNDRL
-2344 TGGSGSDVFVFG
+2344 TGGAGTDAFVFV
-2356 TGQGNDIVVDFD
+2356 TGQGNDVVVDFD
-2368 FDPVG
+2368 FDAAG

-2388 NFGTQV
+2388 NFGAQV
-2394 LISQVGAN
+2394 LVSQVGAN
-2402 TVIAIGVQTITLTG
+2402 TVIAIGTQTITLAG
-2416 VTASTIDHTDFGL
+2416 VSAVTIDHTDFGL